1 MIGNDLA
8 DGKVVPD
15 PIVCEKVTL
24 NITSDDEDDNLYPAV
39 TRAITRRLEMKADH
53 STDAVT
59 KDASPN
65 IDSSFPIDD
74 NKTSTKPQ
82 NIRKII
88 KNTQIPRFI
97 GNDDKLNLHLRQEN
111 DILSRE
117 QLLAEQHTDPDII
130 QFIKRALPPE
140 EVIKNAF
147 T

>member
-82 NIRKII
+82 NIRKNNQ
-88 KNTQIPRFI
+88 KYTNT
-97 GNDDKLNLHLRQEN
+97 
-111 DILSRE
+111 
-117 QLLAEQHTDPDII
+117 
-130 QFIKRALPPE
+130 
-140 EVIKNAF
+140 
-147 T
+147 